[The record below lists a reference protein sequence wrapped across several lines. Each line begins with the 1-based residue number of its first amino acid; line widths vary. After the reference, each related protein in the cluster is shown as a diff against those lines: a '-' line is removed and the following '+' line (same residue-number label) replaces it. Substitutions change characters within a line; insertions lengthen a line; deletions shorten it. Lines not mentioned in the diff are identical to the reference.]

1 MSNAHVLECYLA
13 LKESEVRPREMI
25 QQLRA
30 STALVE
36 DQKFDPSTHIG
47 WLTTACNSISMG
59 SQHPLSGSVGTT
71 LI

>member
-1 MSNAHVLECYLA
+1 MSNAHVMECYLA

-47 WLTTACNSISMG
+47 
-59 SQHPLSGSVGTT
+59 
-71 LI
+71 